1 MQARRRPERSGG
13 RRRGCIYAAEN
24 PPPEVEVVRFS
35 LIAPS
40 AHCAPSS
47 CLEKKQIIHRLPPR
61 FVLNIL
67 ADFNNGNL
75 DASAAARHLGIGKS
89 RLYELRSD
97 YLSSRKS
104 YQPKASGGGHRRVW
118 PEKVRAFLQD
128 FLPLQ
133 NPPNYQLVADELQR
147 LCDFKRARS
156 CVEVHVKTHF
166 SHLVPAAVRKNRAYR
181 RFRRARIGELY
192 QHDSSIHQWW
202 PAAAKQILLLT
213 VDDHSGFNVAGRFV
227 PAETTWNH
235 FCHFRGAFEIHG
247 LPDAVYTDAL
257 SLFGPSSTN
266 DHSDPRSEFQRALLG
281 LGVVHLVAPTPQAKG
296 KIERRFGTF
305 QRRLVTLLAHAK
317 VQTWEHADVILQM
330 EISRQNR
337 TRQRSTGLIPLD
349 VWKTALLENK
359 SHLRPSPPSSLLD
372 LHLSLRAMRRVNND
386 QTIDFEGQNYEIA
399 TTARKSVAIIHHP
412 NRKFWVLEHPPKNVW
427 PCVLGAFSL

>member
-61 FVLNIL
+61 FVLSIL

-104 YQPKASGGGHRRVW
+104 YQSKASGGGHRRVW

-181 RFRRARIGELY
+181 RFRRAHIGELY
-192 QHDSSIHQWW
+192 QHDSS
-202 PAAAKQILLLT
+202 
-213 VDDHSGFNVAGRFV
+213 VA
-227 PAETTWNH
+227 
-235 FCHFRGAFEIHG
+235 
-247 LPDAVYTDAL
+247 
-257 SLFGPSSTN
+257 
-266 DHSDPRSEFQRALLG
+266 
-281 LGVVHLVAPTPQAKG
+281 
-296 KIERRFGTF
+296 
-305 QRRLVTLLAHAK
+305 
-317 VQTWEHADVILQM
+317 
-330 EISRQNR
+330 NR
-337 TRQRSTGLIPLD
+337 
-349 VWKTALLENK
+349 
-359 SHLRPSPPSSLLD
+359 
-372 LHLSLRAMRRVNND
+372 
-386 QTIDFEGQNYEIA
+386 
-399 TTARKSVAIIHHP
+399 
-412 NRKFWVLEHPPKNVW
+412 
-427 PCVLGAFSL
+427 